1 MNGNCKVEVLVDL
14 PGFGDNLR
22 LTERQTL
29 LVPFAI
35 VKNYDLGTYGLIAE
49 YDLNGKPLKSWHDP
63 TGKTVQGA
71 SQATLYQN
79 KLYLGSLFLDYVAV
93 VDY

>member
-1 MNGNCKVEVLVDL
+1 L
-14 PGFGDNLR
+14 PGYGDNIR
-22 LTERQTL
+22 LTEQQTL

-35 VKNYDLGTYGLIAE
+35 VKNYDLGKYGLLAE

-63 TGKTVQGA
+63 TGKIVQGS
-71 SQATLYQN
+71 SQAFIYEN
-79 KLYLGSLFLDYVAV
+79 KLYLGSLLLDYVAV